1 MAQEGAW
8 GLLSKRRRFS
18 SLQSCL
24 KIMQWSFMKFIDSTE
39 IFVASGKGGDG
50 LVSFKTARNMP
61 RLGPDGG
68 DGGHG
73 GDVVVVAA
81 PQLNTLS
88 NVRYRSR
95 FVAKD
100 GAKGGPNGR
109 TGATGDDA
117 EIHVP
122 LGTELHDADSGRL
135 ICEILVPGQREI
147 ILEGGRRGF
156 GNLRFV
162 SSTHQAP
169 EEYVAGQPGRE
180 LRLRL
185 ELKLLADVGLAGLP
199 NAGKST
205 LLSVLSAATPK
216 IADYPFTTLEPQ
228 LGVVEFKDRGEF
240 DIKSFVIA
248 DIPGLIEGA
257 SEGRGLGHEFLKHL
271 ERTKII
277 AYVLDLFPLD
287 DVDPIT
293 TFKLIRSELFAYGE
307 KLAAKK
313 SIVILNKADLADG
326 LINGSVQLETI
337 NREIKA
343 MGYPVFIVSA
353 AAKTGLDSLKIHL
366 HEMVKQERLRFDA
379 ELASRLP
386 VVKGLR
392 SAASLGITGESLL
405 DFSKAMSEG
414 RVFSQSAKH
423 A

>member
-1 MAQEGAW
+1 
-8 GLLSKRRRFS
+8 
-18 SLQSCL
+18 
-24 KIMQWSFMKFIDSTE
+24 MKFIDSTE

-81 PQLNTLS
+81 PQINTLS
-88 NVRYRSR
+88 SVRYRSR

-100 GAKGGPNGR
+100 GTKGGPNGR
-109 TGATGDDA
+109 TGASGEDV

-122 LGTELHDADSGRL
+122 LGTELYDVDTGRL
-135 ICEILVPGQREI
+135 VCEILVPGQREI
-147 ILEGGRRGF
+147 IAEGGRRGF

-169 EEYVAGQPGRE
+169 EEFVSGQSGRE
-180 LRLRL
+180 MQLRL

-205 LLSVLSAATPK
+205 LLSVLSAAKPK

-228 LGVVEFKDRGEF
+228 LGVVEFRERNEF
-240 DIKSFVIA
+240 DVKSFVMA

-277 AYVLDLFPLD
+277 AYVLDAFPLD
-287 DVDPIT
+287 ETDPFA
-293 TFKLIRSELFAYGE
+293 TFNLLRSELQAYDI
-307 KLAAKK
+307 KLANRK
-313 SIVILNKADLADG
+313 SVVVLNKADLADG
-326 LINGSVQLETI
+326 EDGGVERLGNLRDKITS
-337 NREIKA
+337 
-343 MGYPVFIVSA
+343 MGYQVFVISA
-353 AAKTGLDSLKIHL
+353 AVKLGLADLKL
-366 HEMVKQERLRFDA
+366 KLFEMVKEERQRFEA

-386 VVKGLR
+386 VVKGLI
-392 SAASLGITGESLL
+392 SAVSLGLDDHGML
-405 DFSKAMSEG
+405 DFTKAMAEG
-414 RVFSQSAKH
+414 RVFLRSAKR

>member
-1 MAQEGAW
+1 
-8 GLLSKRRRFS
+8 
-18 SLQSCL
+18 
-24 KIMQWSFMKFIDSTE
+24 MKFIDSTE
-39 IFVASGKGGDG
+39 IFVASGTGGNG

-73 GDVVVVAA
+73 GDVVMIAA

-88 NVRYRSR
+88 TVRYRSR
-95 FVAKD
+95 FVAEN
-100 GAKGGPNGR
+100 GGKGGTSGKTGR
-109 TGATGDDA
+109 TGDDV

-122 LGTELHDADSGRL
+122 LGTEVYDASTGRL
-135 ICEILVPGQREI
+135 ICEILVPGQREV

-169 EEYVAGQPGRE
+169 EEYVAGQAGRE
-180 LRLRL
+180 LTLRL

-205 LLSVLSAATPK
+205 LLSVLSAARPK

-228 LGVVEFKDRGEF
+228 LGVVELKERGEF
-240 DIKSFVIA
+240 NLQSFVMA

-277 AYVLDLFPLD
+277 AYVVDAFP
-287 DVDPIT
+287 VDGSDPFAT
-293 TFKLIRSELFAYGE
+293 LSLLMSELKAYDE
-307 KLAAKK
+307 KLATRRGV
-313 SIVILNKADLADG
+313 VILNKADLAEGEDDG
-326 LINGSVQLETI
+326 LNRLEVLQRKI
-337 NREIKA
+337 EKLDQK
-343 MGYPVFIVSA
+343 VFIISGA
-353 AAKTGLDSLKIHL
+353 TQTGLTELKSCL
-366 HEMVKQERLRFDA
+366 YDMVQQERAKFEA

-386 VVKGLR
+386 VVKGLM
-392 SAASLGITGESLL
+392 SAAALGLEGHGML
-405 DFSKAMSEG
+405 DFNQAMTEG
-414 RVFSQSAKH
+414 RALAIHGVKRA
-423 A
+423 

>member
-1 MAQEGAW
+1 
-8 GLLSKRRRFS
+8 
-18 SLQSCL
+18 
-24 KIMQWSFMKFIDSTE
+24 MKFIDSTE
-39 IFVASGKGGDG
+39 IFVASGTGGNG

-73 GDVVVVAA
+73 GDVVMFAA

-88 NVRYRSR
+88 TVRYRSR
-95 FVAKD
+95 FVAEN
-100 GAKGGPNGR
+100 GGKGGTSGKTGR
-109 TGATGDDA
+109 TGDDV

-122 LGTELHDADSGRL
+122 LGTEVYDASTGRL
-135 ICEILVPGQREI
+135 ICEILVPGQREV

-169 EEYVAGQPGRE
+169 EEYVAGQAGRE
-180 LRLRL
+180 LTLRL

-205 LLSVLSAATPK
+205 LLSVLSAARPK

-228 LGVVEFKDRGEF
+228 LGVVELKERGEF
-240 DIKSFVIA
+240 NLQSFVMA

-277 AYVLDLFPLD
+277 AYVVDAFPVD
-287 DVDPIT
+287 DSDPFAT
-293 TFKLIRSELFAYGE
+293 LSLLMSELKAYDE
-307 KLAAKK
+307 RLATRRGV
-313 SIVILNKADLADG
+313 VILNKADLAEGEDDG
-326 LINGSVQLETI
+326 LNRLEVLQRKI
-337 NREIKA
+337 EKLDQK
-343 MGYPVFIVSA
+343 VFIISGA
-353 AAKTGLDSLKIHL
+353 TQTGLTELKSCL
-366 HEMVKQERLRFDA
+366 YDMVQQERAKFEA

-386 VVKGLR
+386 VVKGLM
-392 SAASLGITGESLL
+392 SAAALGLEGHGML
-405 DFSKAMSEG
+405 DFNQAMTEG
-414 RVFSQSAKH
+414 RALAIHGVNRA
-423 A
+423 

>member
-1 MAQEGAW
+1 
-8 GLLSKRRRFS
+8 
-18 SLQSCL
+18 
-24 KIMQWSFMKFIDSTE
+24 MKFIDSTE
-39 IFVASGKGGDG
+39 IYVGSGKGGDG

-109 TGATGDDA
+109 TGASGEDV

-122 LGTELHDADSGRL
+122 LGTELYDIDTGRL
-135 ICEILVPGQREI
+135 VCEILVPGQREI
-147 ILEGGRRGF
+147 IAEGGRRGF

-169 EEYVAGQPGRE
+169 EEYVSGQSGRE
-180 LRLRL
+180 MRLRL

-205 LLSVLSAATPK
+205 LLSVLSAAKPK

-228 LGVVEFKDRGEF
+228 LGVVEFRERNEF
-240 DIKSFVIA
+240 DVKSFVMA

-277 AYVLDLFPLD
+277 AYVLDAFPLD
-287 DVDPIT
+287 ETDPIA
-293 TFKLIRSELFAYGE
+293 TFNLLRTELQAYDE
-307 KLAAKK
+307 KLANRK
-313 SIVILNKADLADG
+313 SVVVLNKADLADG
-326 LINGSVQLETI
+326 QDGGASRLVSLKDAIT
-337 NREIKA
+337 A
-343 MGYPVFIVSA
+343 MGYEVFVISA
-353 AAKTGLDSLKIHL
+353 AVQLGLGDLKL
-366 HEMVKQERLRFDA
+366 KLFDMVREERQRFEA

-386 VVKGLR
+386 VVKGLM
-392 SAASLGITGESLL
+392 STVSLGMQDHGML
-405 DFSKAMSEG
+405 DFTKAMAEG
-414 RVFSQSAKH
+414 RVFSKSVKLA
-423 A
+423 

>member
-1 MAQEGAW
+1 
-8 GLLSKRRRFS
+8 
-18 SLQSCL
+18 
-24 KIMQWSFMKFIDSTE
+24 MKFIDSTE

-81 PQLNTLS
+81 PQINTLS
-88 NVRYRSR
+88 SVRYRSR

-100 GAKGGPNGR
+100 GTKGGPNGR
-109 TGATGDDA
+109 TGASGEDM

-122 LGTELHDADSGRL
+122 LGTELYDVDTGRL
-135 ICEILVPGQREI
+135 VCEILVSGQREI
-147 ILEGGRRGF
+147 IAEGGRRGF

-169 EEYVAGQPGRE
+169 EEYVSGQPGRE
-180 LRLRL
+180 MQLRL

-205 LLSVLSAATPK
+205 LLSVLSAAKPK

-228 LGVVEFKDRGEF
+228 LGVVEFRERNEF
-240 DIKSFVIA
+240 DVKSFVMA

-277 AYVLDLFPLD
+277 AYVLDAFPLD
-287 DVDPIT
+287 ETDPVA
-293 TFKLIRSELFAYGE
+293 TFNLLRSELQAYDI
-307 KLAAKK
+307 KLANRK
-313 SIVILNKADLADG
+313 SVVVLNKADLADG
-326 LINGSVQLETI
+326 EDGGAERLENLRDKITS
-337 NREIKA
+337 
-343 MGYPVFIVSA
+343 MGYQVFVISA
-353 AAKTGLDSLKIHL
+353 AVKLGLADLKL
-366 HEMVKQERLRFDA
+366 KLFEMVKEERQRFEA

-386 VVKGLR
+386 VVKGLI
-392 SAASLGITGESLL
+392 SAVSLGVDDHGML
-405 DFSKAMSEG
+405 DFTKAMAEG
-414 RVFSQSAKH
+414 RVFLRSAKR

>member
-1 MAQEGAW
+1 
-8 GLLSKRRRFS
+8 
-18 SLQSCL
+18 
-24 KIMQWSFMKFIDSTE
+24 MKFIDSTE

-95 FVAKD
+95 FIAKD

-109 TGATGDDA
+109 TGASGDDV

-122 LGTELHDADSGRL
+122 LGTEIYDAESGRL
-135 ICEILVPGQREI
+135 VCEILVSGQREVI
-147 ILEGGRRGF
+147 AEGGRRGF

-169 EEYVAGQPGRE
+169 EEYVSGQQGQE
-180 LRLRL
+180 ICLRL

-205 LLSVLSAATPK
+205 LLSVLSAAKPK

-228 LGVVEFKDRGEF
+228 LGVVELKERHEF
-240 DIKSFVIA
+240 DVKSFVMA

-277 AYVLDLFPLD
+277 AYIIDAFPVD
-287 DVDPIT
+287 EVDPLV
-293 TFKLIRSELFAYGE
+293 TFDLLRSELRAYDE
-307 KLAAKK
+307 KLASRK
-313 SIVILNKADLADG
+313 SIVVLTKADLAEG
-326 LINGSVQLETI
+326 EVGGSEKISSLCDRI
-337 NREIKA
+337 MS
-343 MGYPVFIVSA
+343 MGYQVFVISSA
-353 AAKTGLDSLKIHL
+353 VKMGLNDLKL
-366 HEMVKQERLRFDA
+366 KLFDLVKDERQKFEA

-386 VVKGLR
+386 VVKGLT
-392 SAASLGITGESLL
+392 SAASLGVDDHGML
-405 DFSKAMSEG
+405 DFSKAMAEE
-414 RVFSQSAKH
+414 RVFARPVKR

>member
-1 MAQEGAW
+1 
-8 GLLSKRRRFS
+8 
-18 SLQSCL
+18 
-24 KIMQWSFMKFIDSTE
+24 MKFIDSTE

-73 GDVVVVAA
+73 GDVIVVAA
-81 PQLNTLS
+81 PQINTLS
-88 NVRYRSR
+88 SVRYRSR

-100 GAKGGPNGR
+100 GIKGGPNGR
-109 TGATGDDA
+109 TGASGEDV

-122 LGTELHDADSGRL
+122 LGTELYDVDTGRL
-135 ICEILVPGQREI
+135 VCEILVPGQREI
-147 ILEGGRRGF
+147 IAEGGRRGF

-169 EEYVAGQPGRE
+169 EEYVSGQSGRE
-180 LRLRL
+180 MRLRL

-205 LLSVLSAATPK
+205 LLSVTSAAKPK

-228 LGVVEFKDRGEF
+228 LGVVEFRDRNEF
-240 DIKSFVIA
+240 DIKSFVMA

-277 AYVLDLFPLD
+277 AYVIDAFP
-287 DVDPIT
+287 VDETDPVA
-293 TFKLIRSELFAYGE
+293 TFNLLRSELQAYDL
-307 KLAAKK
+307 KLSDRK
-313 SIVILNKADLADG
+313 SVVVLNKADLADG
-326 LINGSVQLETI
+326 EDGGAERLVNLRDKIMS
-337 NREIKA
+337 
-343 MGYPVFIVSA
+343 MGYQVFVISA
-353 AAKTGLDSLKIHL
+353 AVKLGLPDLKL
-366 HEMVKQERLRFDA
+366 KLFEMVKEERQRFEA

-386 VVKGLR
+386 VVKGLI
-392 SAASLGITGESLL
+392 SAVSLGLDDHGML
-405 DFSKAMSEG
+405 DFTKAMAEG
-414 RVFSQSAKH
+414 RVFLRSAKR